1 MIILSLKLN
10 YKIEIFFSLV
20 LLLLLRFI
28 YSLYIILGV
37 DSIKNVILNS
47 F

>member
-10 YKIEIFFSLV
+10 YKIEIFFSL

-37 DSIKNVILNS
+37 DSIMNVILNS